1 MRKKKHRSLA
11 LLCAVA
17 LILSAA
23 LSACD
28 SGGGG
33 GAEIGAINDTAKE
46 GDAAGNAGGTN
57 AKADN
62 AKPENDADAAA
73 PADEGAAPAEDVKL
87 TDFKQSPALD
97 SFAVALKDRLP
108 EDYKITNEMPG
119 SLLKYEVGTYGGT
132 LRTVTSVVDWDAD
145 VFIMN
150 DEALLNTPGLLGEE
164 VTGNVLKSYE
174 MSSDEK
180 SFTFHMRKGL
190 KWSDGQPVTTE
201 DVRFAVEDV
210 LQNKELTPIF
220 PAWLNAGGD
229 PNGKPFVFELID
241 EYTFKL
247 SFDQPYGGFLLSL
260 AVQGWRGYTDLL
272 KPAHFLKNY
281 HTKYTELAKLEPAI
295 KKAGFKKGEWVN
307 LFNEMDV
314 TNWELTKPRAIGFPV
329 LYPWM
334 LTKKTNT
341 TATFERN
348 PYYFKVDSA
357 GNQLPYID
365 KIQSTLVQ
373 DIEMV
378 TLKTI
383 AGEVDFSRESAS
395 LVKMPLYRENE
406 SKGFKAM
413 LSNLHVSPTDIF
425 LNLSSSDKNWAQV
438 VNDVRF
444 RKALSLAL
452 DRDEIIDSI
461 YYGFAEKNTWQDST
475 YSVDE
480 ANKLLDEMGLKK
492 GADGFRVGPDG
503 KKFTIPIEVGAQ
515 APDIVPMTELV
526 VEMWKQLGLDVTMK
540 KIDGTLWGKRNEAN
554 DLKATIIWAAD
565 PMWYYGDWGQGIW
578 GPAWNL
584 YNSSGGKKGV
594 KPPADVAAFY
604 QSLAKANVAN
614 PKDAKA
620 IVDNEIKKALGD
632 QFYFIVPLQNVKQ
645 PLIVNAK
652 LHNVGN
658 ENALAVATDYAGEQL
673 FFGK

>member
-1 MRKKKHRSLA
+1 MRKQRNRTLSRLLA
-11 LLCAVA
+11 VTLV
-17 LILSAA
+17 LSAF
-23 LSACD
+23 LSACESG
-28 SGGGG
+28 SGGGTD
-33 GAEIGAINDTAKE
+33 IGAVNSTTE
-46 GDAAGNAGGTN
+46 GTDNAGNSGNTN
-57 AKADN
+57 AKEEN
-62 AKPENDADAAA
+62 TSQENDSNSTTAE
-73 PADEGAAPAEDVKL
+73 PAPAEL
-87 TDFKQSPALD
+87 TEFKQAPMLD
-97 SFAVALKDRLP
+97 SFSVPLKDRLP
-108 EDYKITNEMPG
+108 ADYKITNEMPKE
-119 SLLKYEVGTYGGT
+119 LLNYEIGTYGGT

-150 DEALLNTPGLLGEE
+150 DEALLNTPGLLGQE

-180 SFTFHMRKGL
+180 TFTFQMRKGL
-190 KWSDGQPVTTE
+190 KWSDGQQVTTD
-201 DVRFAVEDV
+201 DVKFTVEDV
-210 LQNKELTPIF
+210 LFNKELTPIF
-220 PAWLNAGGD
+220 PAWLNAAGD
-229 PNGKPFVFELID
+229 PNGKPFTFELVD

-260 AVQGWRGYTDLL
+260 AVQGWRGYSDLL
-272 KPAHFLKNY
+272 KPAHYLKKF
-281 HTKYTELAKLEPAI
+281 HKKYTDIATLEPDM

-307 LFNEMDV
+307 LFNDKDI
-314 TNWELTKPRAIGFPV
+314 TNWELTNPKSIGFPV

-348 PYYFKVDSA
+348 PYYFKVDPE

-406 SKGFKAM
+406 NKGFKAL

-425 LNLSSSDKNWAQV
+425 LNMTHKDKNWSTV

-452 DRDEIIDSI
+452 DRNEIIDSI
-461 YYGFAEKNTWQDST
+461 YYGFAEPNEWQDST
-475 YSVDE
+475 YDVDA
-480 ANKLLDEMGLKK
+480 ANKLLDEMGMTK
-492 GADGFRVGPDG
+492 GSDGFRTGPDG

-540 KIDGTLWGKRNEAN
+540 KIDGALWGKRNEAN
-554 DLKATIIWAAD
+554 DLKATVIWAAD

-584 YNSSGGKKGV
+584 HRSSGGTKGV
-594 KPPADVAAFY
+594 KPPAEVEAFY
-604 QSLAKANVAN
+604 QSVSKAAVAN
-614 PKDAKA
+614 PQNAKA
-620 IVDNEIKKALGD
+620 VVDNEIKKALGENY
-632 QFYFIVPLQNVKQ
+632 YFIVPLQNVKQ
-645 PLIVNAK
+645 PLIVNEK
-652 LHNVGN
+652 LRNVGN

-673 FFGK
+673 FFAK